1 MDTKIVKKHSIT
13 LKEIKKAAI
22 MVVGQAN
29 QILHQ
34 IKLEK
39 DMHNGV
45 ALHRFKLTITVY
57 SKNRTAN
64 VKYEFYA
71 SNKKTL
77 VMNMLNLTHPDELEY
92 CFQPVGTI

>member
-45 ALHRFKLTITVY
+45 ALHHFKLTITVY

-64 VKYEFYA
+64 VSMSSMPQTRKLL
-71 SNKKTL
+71 S
-77 VMNMLNLTHPDELEY
+77 
-92 CFQPVGTI
+92 